1 MDTRMSKSSVLLKPS
16 TRWLVV
22 VRFLTGLL
30 SLLPVLTSFGC
41 PGCRLVVAST
51 RRASLRPLEGS
62 HRSVASDVHR
72 LLPRSSDRGERFSS
86 SPRELS
92 TSSAGT
98 TRVHRA
104 PEWPYRVLADAATS
118 AGGAS
123 PQSSAQRQSSGN
135 TPNAGPPDPTGIPD
149 EAGVLLADYF
159 EEPAFHHDDGHHADA
174 GKSSV
179 RTNGAHEAASL
190 LESQTKLASDVQTQ
204 TQSHGEAQDSVLA
217 FEISDWNAVRG
228 APPGA
233 DLYALW
239 KMKEKPKKG
248 LGPDEAI
255 VETYRYYYQQALPP
269 DMAHHS
275 AQQPKSE
282 NGDKSP
288 SLLKMSRSAGNFSV
302 FPTCVVAIVTHLI
315 VRTRRLPATAS
326 GSARATS
333 SDSRPP
339 ARLPLHPYSHVLAAL
354 PCCSLPSLCLC
365 VCPCACGRVCGIFG
379 STVHALARPSFP
391 AEAPNLCPAPLSSR
405 APCEARCFL
414 LFFLPSSLP
423 SLIHSSLKP
432 SLTPCYDLR
441 CLSGILSINENDNKE
456 KTFLKVKRGVGN
468 HALIPHDRHVGLDRP
483 GLASVEGTCNHWVLR
498 GEQYICVGQRPDSEA
513 PGKNK
518 GRVDYGMTVAWDN
531 TLFFDS
537 FEEAAQQKNSKK
549 HGEGGCK
556 VVWRDKHTNTNYCVG
571 NIADENISTSNM
583 AKHLNKID
591 RAKHGSYRPWDWKSS
606 VNMDNFHAYVQQQVP
621 LGPSIDPEQHLQ
633 PRDDEEEGYQLGNKH
648 QEKTDEETFQYR
660 YAPIHLQPAPAA

>member
-275 AQQPKSE
+275 AQQPKNE

-288 SLLKMSRSAGNFSV
+288 SLLKM
-302 FPTCVVAIVTHLI
+302 
-315 VRTRRLPATAS
+315 
-326 GSARATS
+326 
-333 SDSRPP
+333 
-339 ARLPLHPYSHVLAAL
+339 
-354 PCCSLPSLCLC
+354 
-365 VCPCACGRVCGIFG
+365 
-379 STVHALARPSFP
+379 
-391 AEAPNLCPAPLSSR
+391 
-405 APCEARCFL
+405 
-414 LFFLPSSLP
+414 
-423 SLIHSSLKP
+423 K
-432 SLTPCYDLR
+432 
-441 CLSGILSINENDNKE
+441 